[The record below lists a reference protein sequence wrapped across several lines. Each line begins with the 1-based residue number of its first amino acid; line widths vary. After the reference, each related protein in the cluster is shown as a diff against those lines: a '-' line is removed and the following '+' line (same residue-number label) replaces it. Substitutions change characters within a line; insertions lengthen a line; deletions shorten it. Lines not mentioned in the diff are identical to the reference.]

1 MRWLT
6 ECVSFYEAENS
17 SQKERHGKMRDVQIS
32 LTEEFCTVMRY
43 ASSCAIMLVYLVVGV
58 QLRCEGLPVLCVIVD
73 PEVTLV
79 A

>member
-17 SQKERHGKMRDVQIS
+17 SQKERHGKISEVQIS
-32 LTEEFCTVMRY
+32 LTIMSY
-43 ASSCAIMLVYLVVGV
+43 APSYAVMLVYLVVGV

-79 A
+79 T